1 MTCPRIIL
9 LALVLCVSPIV
20 SACTK
25 QQSGFKRLDNMK
37 IQVTK
42 EENRPVSFTNKEAA
56 YYYTQ
61 THENNHEEY
70 SWFQGMNVAKN
81 RVFGGYDLY
90 VGDRKL
96 DDRKAKVWVYPY
108 KMVRKHPQNITETLW
123 MIDHKNVVE
132 VSLAGA
138 DESIGIG
145 LKGDQLNFIGKTGG
159 IAYFTAREGDYLIGI
174 GAKPDQ
180 AIEMAGQK
188 VYASPDAG
196 GFYISVAA
204 DTGKASS
211 MIKETRATIDSL
223 HQERKQ
229 HMSDLLSRNAYI
241 SSNSDSLDLA
251 LHWITLTM
259 DQLVTQQ
266 QGYGIYAG
274 LPWFNEYWGRDEFI
288 SLPGATLVSGQF
300 KTARKILSSFAE
312 YQQTDESSKFFG
324 RVPNIVNPKNI
335 DYHTTDGTPRF
346 VMELQDYVKYSGD
359 TTLIKKLYPN
369 VKYSIEGALKYWT
382 DDKDYLVHA
391 DNETWMDARDKNL
404 VPYTP
409 RGNRAN
415 DIQALWYQ
423 QLKAGVYFAKY
434 MGDDASAKRW
444 QQIAE
449 KVKRNFA
456 DDFTDADHTYL
467 ADRLTKNG
475 RADFTFRPNQLF
487 ALNMI
492 DDPSFKWKVIK
503 ECWQKLVYPWGVS
516 SLSADDDNFHPFHLT
531 DKYPKDAAY
540 HTGTIWLWLNGIAM
554 QRMIEAGQVEA
565 AYQLFRNMNRQALN
579 RGVVG
584 GLGENMDAFPHK
596 GKSWPR
602 PTGTYLQAW
611 SNAEHLRV
619 WYQYFLGVRPDMAN
633 NQLTLAPRLPKEITK
648 LDYDFIIG
656 DQRVKASYQSSGD
669 TQTYRYHFGDNS
681 LTAAIDVFPYTVKQL
696 SIKQNAT
703 LELTAESDSL
713 DIRLM
718 DSDGELI
725 EEIQSP
731 KSQSRLDL
739 QKKRDAVLGN
749 VHFAHPKPLSEIPV
763 MNK

>member
-1 MTCPRIIL
+1 MIHPRIPFIVFL
-9 LALVLCVSPIV
+9 FGIIV
-20 SACTK
+20 SACTN
-25 QQSGFKRLDNMK
+25 QQSGLERLDSMK
-37 IQVTK
+37 IKVTEK
-42 EENRPVSFTNKEAA
+42 QNRPVSFTNKEAA

-61 THENNHEEY
+61 SHRNNHVEY

-81 RVFGGYDLY
+81 RVFGGYELY
-90 VGDRKL
+90 LGDRKL
-96 DDRKAKVWVYPY
+96 NTEKAGVWVYPY
-108 KMVRKHPQNITETLW
+108 KMVRKYPQNITETLW
-123 MIDHKNVVE
+123 MIDHMNVVE
-132 VSLAGA
+132 VSVDGA

-145 LKGDQLNFIGKTGG
+145 LKGNHVNFIDKSGG
-159 IAYFTAREGDYLIGI
+159 LAFFTAREGDYIIGV
-174 GAKPDQ
+174 GAKSNQPV
-180 AIEMAGQK
+180 EMAGQK

-196 GFYISVAA
+196 GFYIVVAA
-204 DTGKASS
+204 DTAKASS
-211 MIKETRATIDSL
+211 LIEDCRTSIDSL
-223 HQERKQ
+223 HRERKQ
-229 HMSDLLSRNAYI
+229 HMADLLSRNAYI

-251 LHWITLTM
+251 LHWITLTT
-259 DQLVTQQ
+259 DQLVTHQ

-324 RVPNIVNPKNI
+324 RVPNIVNPQNI

-415 DIQALWYQ
+415 DIQALWYR
-423 QLKAGVYFAKY
+423 QLKAGVYFARY
-434 MGDDASAKRW
+434 MGDDANARRW
-444 QQIAE
+444 QRIAD
-449 KVKRNFA
+449 KVKQNFA
-456 DDFTDADHTYL
+456 GDFTDTDHAYL
-467 ADRLTKNG
+467 ADRLTKKG

-487 ALNMI
+487 ALDMI
-492 DDPSFKWKVIK
+492 EDQSLRWNIIK

-516 SLSADDDNFHPFHLT
+516 SLSADDPNFHPFHLT
-531 DKYPKDAAY
+531 DRYPKDAAY
-540 HTGTIWLWLNGIAM
+540 HTGTVWLWLNGIAM
-554 QRMIEAGQVEA
+554 QRMIEAGQVET
-565 AYQLFRNMNRQALN
+565 AYQLFKNMNRQALS

-619 WYQYFLGVRPDMAN
+619 WYQYFLGIRPDMAN
-633 NQLTLAPRLPKEITK
+633 NRLTLAPRLPKEINEV
-648 LDYDFIIG
+648 DYDFIIG
-656 DQRVKASYQSSGD
+656 DQRVKASYQSSGGR
-669 TQTYRYHFGDNS
+669 QTYRYHFGEGR
-681 LTAAIDVFPYTVKQL
+681 LTATVDVFPYTVKQIG
-696 SIKQNAT
+696 IKPNST
-703 LELTAESDSL
+703 LELVASGDSL
-713 DIRLM
+713 DINLLDADGKRL
-718 DSDGELI
+718 DKIS
-725 EEIQSP
+725 SP

-739 QKKRDAVLGN
+739 QRKRNAVLGD
-749 VHFAHPKPLSEIPV
+749 VHFARPKPLSDIPV
-763 MNK
+763 MQEKK